1 MVSAQSKNMD
11 QVRIVVILFYP
22 LLGQRL
28 NLIINL
34 ARDAAISRVEP
45 VLGNIALSVGF
56 ELTTLICDRH
66 HASYRLSYD
75 ANN

>member
-1 MVSAQSKNMD
+1 MST
-11 QVRIVVILFYP
+11 
-22 LLGQRL
+22 
-28 NLIINL
+28 IIQKC
-34 ARDAAISRVEP
+34 RDAAIFRVEP

-66 HASYRLSYD
+66 PASYRLSYD

>member
-28 NLIINL
+28 NLIFK
-34 ARDAAISRVEP
+34 P
-45 VLGNIALSVGF
+45 CWVLVGLRYYF
-56 ELTTLICDRH
+56 SGLLNDLNAQH
-66 HASYRLSYD
+66 
-75 ANN
+75 